1 MTVTEPPRE
10 QPPEDDPALLTT
22 ALNHAWAWYDGR
34 SNNALQVLNY
44 YLVATAV
51 LFTAY
56 TSAINGK
63 HYGIAAASALTGLGL
78 TALAFLVGIHEVH
91 GAALAED
98 ALVDLQKRIADMLSL
113 DTICMARSQAGRTR
127 QRRAAIAIAGT
138 LGLVTLFDIS
148 ALLYAL
154 IQ

>member
-1 MTVTEPPRE
+1 M
-10 QPPEDDPALLTT
+10 
-22 ALNHAWAWYDGR
+22 
-34 SNNALQVLNY
+34 
-44 YLVATAV
+44 
-51 LFTAY
+51 
-56 TSAINGK
+56 
-63 HYGIAAASALTGLGL
+63 
-78 TALAFLVGIHEVH
+78 VGIHEVH

-127 QRRAAIAIAGT
+127 QRRAAIAVT
-138 LGLVTLFDIS
+138 LGLASLLQIG